1 MSESGTAVSGETA
14 RPATSSVT
22 TMSGK
27 TTPASVNLSV
37 TSINTPVQANRSHG
51 NSLPVSSGIVTPI
64 LSQEGLSTLL
74 QSYISSQ
81 LCQASRNSQLTSAA
95 SARTSAAMPQP
106 RFQPCSASSQS
117 HTSVSNPLVT
127 SHVNKCSVP
136 TSRKVNFNVKIIN
149 PVKKKEFETYVLR
162 DVSKDHISTPTLLR
176 KELLQQFGES
186 LVSSAEDFAVGYY
199 RGCCKLSICSPAD
212 TEEVWK
218 CACKGENITLWCN
231 GPKQTRIEIGSDS
244 EEDLPKQRKRQKRC
258 ALDEK
263 NRRVEK
269 LASSLREKHGDTFTK
284 IQYRLW
290 AEMVDVGTH
299 KYVYDLFNFEKLALC
314 NI

>member
-1 MSESGTAVSGETA
+1 MSESGTAVNGETV
-14 RPATSSVT
+14 RPAASSVT
-22 TMSGK
+22 TMSGE
-27 TTPASVNLSV
+27 TRPAASVNLCV

-51 NSLPVSSGIVTPI
+51 NLLPVSSGIVTPI

-81 LCQASRNSQLTSAA
+81 LCQASRNSQLISAA

-106 RFQPCSASSQS
+106 RFQLCSTGTVA
-117 HTSVSNPLVT
+117 SVSNPLVT

-162 DVSKDHISTPTLLR
+162 NVSKDHVSTPTLLR

-199 RGCCKLSICSPAD
+199 RGCCKLSICFPAD

-299 KYVYDLFNFEKLALC
+299 KYVYDV
-314 NI
+314 